1 MIPELTK
8 AAQRDLRRL
17 AKDDAAAILDGI
29 ERFCESGVGD
39 VKKLHDFKPPTW
51 RLRVGRY
58 RVLYQA
64 EATTM
69 VIVRIVL
76 RRDAPYA

>member
-8 AAQRDLRRL
+8 AAQRDLKRL
-17 AKDDAAAILDGI
+17 AKSDAAAILDGI

-58 RVLYQA
+58 RVLFRPEGA
-64 EATTM
+64 KM
-69 VIVRIVL
+69 VIITVVL